1 MAIEDAKWYVIH
13 TYSGYEAM
21 VKDSLEK
28 LIENNNL
35 QENIYEIQIPTE
47 ETLEEKANGKKKVVE
62 RKKFPCYVFLKMIYS
77 NDIWYL
83 VTNTRGVTGFVGP
96 QGRPLP
102 LTDEEVMRMELEKVA
117 VSIDFAKGDTV
128 QIVSGPLESFCGT
141 VVSLNE
147 PAQKVM
153 VNVTMFGRNTDVE
166 VDFVQ
171 VKKVNVAENTE
182 NN

>member
-1 MAIEDAKWYVIH
+1 MAEEQARWYVIH

-35 QENIYEIQIPTE
+35 QENIFEIQIPTE
-47 ETLEEKANGKKKVVE
+47 ETLEEKASGKKKIVE

-77 NDIWYL
+77 NEIWYL

-102 LTDEEVMRMELEKVA
+102 LTDEEVARMGLVKVA
-117 VSIDFAKGDTV
+117 LEIDFTVGDEV
-128 QIVSGPLESFCGT
+128 QIVSGPLESFSGK

-147 PAQKVM
+147 STQKVM
-153 VNVTMFGRNTDVE
+153 VNVSMFGRETDVE

-171 VKKVNVAENTE
+171 VKKVKPITE
-182 NN
+182 EV